1 MFLKFKF
8 KSEWITR
15 TNFHLL
21 VASVT
26 AVVFSIAGPSWRHA
40 PAVTAAL
47 DLMRWTWTC
56 RCQHSKRT
64 CLHSVTKIKLS
75 SWIFFFGIKW
85 PPCGKGR
92 SGQSNLDDEQN
103 RRRKEKLPATILTDK
118 VLINRSKTK
127 LWISKEF
134 ALKRLLWADIF
145 RWLDGAS
152 VSKRRQMAGRVTI
165 SLPVLTPH
173 TNNTHTALVQ
183 VN

>member
-1 MFLKFKF
+1 MNYPDKFPSSRRFRHRSRLLHRRPKRTARTGRYCCTRSDAMNMNLSVSTFKTDMFTLGNKKAFKLNIFLK
-8 KSEWITR
+8 KSE
-15 TNFHLL
+15 
-21 VASVT
+21 
-26 AVVFSIAGPSWRHA
+26 
-40 PAVTAAL
+40 
-47 DLMRWTWTC
+47 
-56 RCQHSKRT
+56 
-64 CLHSVTKIKLS
+64 
-75 SWIFFFGIKW
+75 KW

-103 RRRKEKLPATILTDK
+103 WRRKEKLPATILTDK